1 MVSPS
6 GLQVPK
12 PPLAPCRE
20 AQGRGRKD
28 KKNRIKNNTKQT
40 LTMKKTYIA
49 PSVEVIKVGA
59 ISMLAASLAINN
71 DTTVNTSIDGEQLGR
86 EDNTP
91 SSPNLWDQ
99 GW

>member
-28 KKNRIKNNTKQT
+28 KKNRIRNNTKQT

-59 ISMLAASLAINN
+59 ISMLAASMGINDKEV
-71 DTTVNTSIDGEQLGR
+71 DTETDQLGR